1 MMFRQYFCTSTKK
14 NNHFFIIFHKVGLGA
29 TCYDFIYNSKRL
41 MLCVC
46 KLHTRVDVESFFSI
60 CSEKITERDTFS
72 ISYFIRYVRSVVWTL
87 ASQLITQ
94 LDSDYLTTLAFVQRA
109 HKKKVVR
116 NSMFCV
122 MMSLN
127 ESCIRFVSD
136 YITQMQL

>member
-1 MMFRQYFCTSTKK
+1 
-14 NNHFFIIFHKVGLGA
+14 
-29 TCYDFIYNSKRL
+29 